1 MKTEYSVEI
10 YEHIKNNE
18 FCLIVTMRNKQ
29 TFFIGIFKKSELKD
43 ILKEIFNIFTL
54 PEFSHIEDLKRRKFP
69 VSDIFSIRNNYAQ
82 QTRNSK
88 FYKNTEKEI
97 FIK

>member
-10 YEHIKNNE
+10 YEHVKNNE

-29 TFFIGIFKKSELKD
+29 TFFIGIFKKSEKKD

-54 PEFSHIEDLKRRKFP
+54 PEFKHIEDLKRKKTP
-69 VSDIFSIRNNYAQ
+69 VSDIFCYRNRYAQ
-82 QTRNSK
+82 TVRCSCVYNK
-88 FYKNTEKEI
+88 PETYVFTK
-97 FIK
+97 

>member
-10 YEHIKNNE
+10 YEHIKNNV

-29 TFFIGIFKKSELKD
+29 TFFIGIFKKSEKKD

-54 PEFSHIEDLKRRKFP
+54 PEFKHIEDLKRKKTP
-69 VSDIFSIRNNYAQ
+69 VSDIFPYRNRYAESVRYSHNYHKSEIYIF
-82 QTRNSK
+82 SK
-88 FYKNTEKEI
+88 
-97 FIK
+97 

>member
-1 MKTEYSVEI
+1 MKTEYTVEI
-10 YEHIKNNE
+10 WNHIKNDE
-18 FCLIVTMRNKQ
+18 FCLIATLKNKQ
-29 TFFIGIFKKSELKD
+29 TFFIGIFKKREKKD
-43 ILKEIFNIFTL
+43 ILKGIFNIFTL
-54 PEFSHIEDLKRRKFP
+54 PEFRHIEDLKRRKFP

-82 QTRNSK
+82 QIRNSE